1 MVGHDGPDNRPEK
14 LPAEV
19 PLPELKERGEIMFSG
34 ATGAAVGS
42 GRGVATTAPT
52 YGLIKAV
59 IGVIEELPVH
69 ASRAQGR
76 GVQPAKNSPTAML
89 WVPELRA
96 HGPCDDERARHATR
110 RAGAPRKVHS
120 HERARTSCPRPNGAG
135 KAAAAAPA
143 PTRWR

>member
-59 IGVIEELPVH
+59 IGVIEELPVR

-76 GVQPAKNSPTAML
+76 GVQPLSTQPPPL
-89 WVPELRA
+89 LGVQPLR
-96 HGPCDDERARHATR
+96 HLR
-110 RAGAPRKVHS
+110 RVECRCAS
-120 HERARTSCPRPNGAG
+120 
-135 KAAAAAPA
+135 
-143 PTRWR
+143 